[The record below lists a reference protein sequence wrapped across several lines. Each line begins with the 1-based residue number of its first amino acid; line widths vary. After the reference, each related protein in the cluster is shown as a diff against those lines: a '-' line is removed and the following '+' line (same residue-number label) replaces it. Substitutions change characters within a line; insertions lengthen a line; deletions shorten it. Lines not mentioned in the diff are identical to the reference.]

1 MLIIKNT
8 FLTLK
13 FYPSKSISRCDLE
26 DVVFVLIAV
35 YLSLQSTRGETIMET
50 QKEDKMTKFDSF
62 IGKWELEYNVP
73 ESIFSKPDKGTGKG
87 EFKRELNNKYV
98 IFNYSSQ
105 LTAGKASAHGIFAW
119 DEKIRAYR
127 YWWFEDSGSFMTA
140 TCNFI
145 NENIL
150 FMNWENSLL
159 IQTFTVESPNKIF
172 LSMDYPSSEGKYIPV
187 LEVVIKKR

>member
-1 MLIIKNT
+1 M
-8 FLTLK
+8 
-13 FYPSKSISRCDLE
+13 E
-26 DVVFVLIAV
+26 DVSFVLIAM
-35 YLSLQSTRGETIMET
+35 YLSLKHQEDKIIMKPEN
-50 QKEDKMTKFDSF
+50 EDKMVKFNSF

-73 ESIFSKPDKGTGKG
+73 ESIFSKSDKGSGSG

-98 IFNYSSQ
+98 VFNYSSQ
-105 LTAGKASAHGIFAW
+105 LTGGKGSAHGIFAW
-119 DEKIRAYR
+119 DEKISAYR

-145 NENIL
+145 SENIL

>member
-1 MLIIKNT
+1 MKTEI
-8 FLTLK
+8 
-13 FYPSKSISRCDLE
+13 D
-26 DVVFVLIAV
+26 
-35 YLSLQSTRGETIMET
+35 
-50 QKEDKMTKFDSF
+50 DKMKMFNSF
-62 IGKWELEYNVP
+62 IGKWELEYKVP
-73 ESIFSKPDKGTGKG
+73 ESIFSKADKGTGKG

-98 IFNYSSQ
+98 MFNYSSL

-159 IQTFTVESPNKIF
+159 IQTFAVEGPDDIL
-172 LSMDYPSSEGKYIPV
+172 LSMEYPSSEGKYLPI
-187 LEVVIKKR
+187 LEVVLRKIKT